1 MLSHARILIV
11 RLSSIGDVLHATTVA
26 HNLKQSY
33 PDCHLTWIVSRTAA
47 ELLQYNPDIDE
58 VFIWSR
64 EDFEQALHQRQFGK
78 ILHSIQLLRD
88 FFSTHPFDIALDIHG
103 LFMSGVI
110 TWLSKAPR
118 RIGMSGT
125 RELNWL
131 FMNEFATPSQSPHKI
146 KHYLS
151 VLESFAG
158 NKEDYR
164 LILKLPTTLSDF
176 AIKFFDENQVDTRK
190 KILMV
195 NPWTSWRS
203 KNWGIE
209 NFAQCL
215 TQLPDTIEI
224 LLCGGPADEKNNQ
237 KIIAAT
243 KRPLIDIT
251 GKTRLLELAALF
263 SQADLVLTGDTGAL
277 HIATAL
283 NIPTISLWG
292 PTHPRK
298 YGPLVP
304 GHTFICSENT
314 CCNCDKTKCRLQTN
328 ACMNS
333 ISPNLVS
340 EKIIDLFM
348 KKRPSDD

>member
-33 PDCHLTWIVSRTAA
+33 PHCHLTWIVSRTAA
-47 ELLQYNPDIDE
+47 ELLQYNPDIDDLF
-58 VFIWSR
+58 VWSR

-78 ILHSIQLLRD
+78 VLHSIRSLKD
-88 FFSTHPFDIALDIHG
+88 FFSTHPFDIAFDIHG
-103 LFMSGVI
+103 LFMSGII
-110 TWLSKAPR
+110 TRLSKAPR

-125 RELNWL
+125 KELNWL
-131 FMNEFATPSQSPHKI
+131 FMNEFAAAPQSPHKI
-146 KHYLS
+146 LHYLS
-151 VLESFAG
+151 VLESFNG
-158 NKEDYR
+158 NKQDYH
-164 LILKLPTTLSDF
+164 LILKLPPTLSGF
-176 AIKFFDENQVDTRK
+176 AVKFFAQNQVNCK
-190 KILMV
+190 KKLLMV

-203 KNWGIE
+203 KNWGIN

-215 TQLPDTIEI
+215 NQLPDTIEI
-224 LLCGGPADEKNNQ
+224 LLCGGPADEENNK

-243 KRPLIDIT
+243 QRPLIDIT

-263 SQADLVLTGDTGAL
+263 RQTDLILTGDTGAL

-283 NIPTISLWG
+283 KVSTISLWG
-292 PTHPRK
+292 PTRPEK

-314 CCNCDKTKCRLQTN
+314 CVNCDKTKCRLQNN

-340 EKIIDLFM
+340 EKIIAALI
-348 KKRPSDD
+348 KKSPSDY